1 MPDNYSIQTP
11 TFYQIMKR
19 TEFIQKSFQGL
30 LGLTLLETIST
41 NAFGAE
47 NLTVQQI
54 IDTILKNYQGEPI
67 KNTNDTIKAGS
78 ADLVVTGVVTTMFPT
93 VELIKKAHDIGANFL
108 IVHEPTYYNGSD
120 NKTLV
125 ANNTQVQLKEELL
138 QKLNMCIWRFHDYAH
153 AMRPDFVSYG
163 VAKSVDWLKYYE
175 TGSPILN
182 IPETSLKDIIKTFKK
197 GLKISHLRYIGK
209 DDKPCKKVALL
220 PGAWG
225 GSRQMSVLLQHKPDV
240 IIVGEAVEWETVE
253 FVRDCQSLG
262 QEAAMIVLGH
272 SVSEE
277 PGMVYFAEWLKT
289 KIPDLKVTHIA
300 SNDPFKWD

>member
-1 MPDNYSIQTP
+1 
-11 TFYQIMKR
+11 MKR
-19 TEFIQKSFQGL
+19 TEFIQKSIQGL
-30 LGLTLLETIST
+30 IALALLEAVST
-41 NAFGAE
+41 NAFGADK
-47 NLTVQQI
+47 LTVQQI
-54 IDTILKNYQGEPI
+54 IDTILKNYSGEPI

-78 ADLVVTGVVTTMFPT
+78 ADLIVTGVVTTMFPT
-93 VELIKKAHDIGANFL
+93 VEVIRKAHEIGANFL

-163 VAKSVDWLKYYE
+163 VVRSVGWTKYYE
-175 TGSPILN
+175 NAPILN
-182 IPETSLKDIIKTFKK
+182 IPEISLKNIIQLFKK
-197 GLKISHLRYIGK
+197 GLRINHIRYIGK
-209 DDKPCKKVALL
+209 DDKPCKKIALL

-225 GSRQMSVLLQHKPDV
+225 GSRQMSILVNQKPDV

-253 FVRDCQSLG
+253 FIRDCQSLG
-262 QEAAMIVLGH
+262 HESALIVLGH

-277 PGMVYFAEWLKT
+277 PGMLYFSEWLRT
-289 KIPDLKVTHIA
+289 KISDLKITHIP

>member
-1 MPDNYSIQTP
+1 
-11 TFYQIMKR
+11 MKR
-19 TEFIQKSFQGL
+19 NEFIQKSFQSLIGL
-30 LGLTLLETIST
+30 ALLDSIST

-47 NLTVQQI
+47 KLTVQQI
-54 IDTILKNYQGEPI
+54 IDTILKNYAGEPI

-78 ADLVVTGVVTTMFPT
+78 VDMVVSGIVTTMFPS
-93 VELIKKAHDIGANFL
+93 VEVIRKAHSIGANFL

-125 ANNTQVQLKEELL
+125 ENNTQVKLKEELL
-138 QKLNMCIWRFHDYAH
+138 QQLNMTIWRFHDYAH

-175 TGSPILN
+175 IGSPILN
-182 IPETSLKDIIKTFKK
+182 IPESSLKNIVKLFKK
-197 GLKISHLRYIGK
+197 GLKINHLRYIGK

-225 GSRQMSVLLQHKPDV
+225 GSRQMSTLVNQKPDV

-253 FVRDCQSLG
+253 FIRDCQSLG
-262 QEAAMIVLGH
+262 HEAAMIVLGH

-277 PGMVYFAEWLKT
+277 PGMVYFAEWLT
-289 KIPDLKVTHIA
+289 KKISDLKVTHIP

>member
-1 MPDNYSIQTP
+1 
-11 TFYQIMKR
+11 MKR
-19 TEFIQKSFQGL
+19 TEFIQKSFQGI
-30 LGLTLLETIST
+30 LGLSLLEMIST
-41 NAFGAE
+41 QAMATE
-47 NLTVQQI
+47 KLTVQQI
-54 IDTILKNYQGEPI
+54 IDIILKNYQGEPI

-78 ADLVVTGVVTTMFPT
+78 ADLEVKGIVTTMFPT
-93 VELIKKAHDIGANFL
+93 VEVIRKAHDIGANFL

-120 NKTLV
+120 NKALV
-125 ANNTQVQLKEELL
+125 ANNTQVRLKEELL

-163 VAKSVDWLKYYE
+163 VARSVDWLKYYDMS
-175 TGSPILN
+175 SPILN
-182 IPETSLKDIIKTFKK
+182 IPETSLKSLIQTFKK
-197 GLKISHLRYIGK
+197 GLHINHLRYIGK

-225 GSRQMSVLLQHKPDV
+225 GSRQMSTLLQHKPDV

-253 FVRDCQSLG
+253 FVRDCQNLG
-262 QEAAMIVLGH
+262 HEAAMIVLGH

-277 PGMVYFAEWLKT
+277 PGMLYFSEWLNS
-289 KIPDLKVTHIA
+289 KISGVKITHIP

>member
-1 MPDNYSIQTP
+1 
-11 TFYQIMKR
+11 MKR

-30 LGLTLLETIST
+30 LGLALLEAVST
-41 NAFGAE
+41 NVFGAE
-47 NLTVQQI
+47 KLTVQQI
-54 IDTILKNYQGEPI
+54 IDTILKNYAGEPI

-78 ADLVVTGVVTTMFPT
+78 ADMVVTGIVTTMFPT
-93 VELIKKAHDIGANFL
+93 VEVIRKAHDIGANFL

-138 QKLNMCIWRFHDYAH
+138 QKLNMTIWRFHDYAH

-163 VAKSVDWLKYYE
+163 VVRSVGWTPYYE
-175 TGSPILN
+175 NSPILN
-182 IPETSLKDIIKTFKK
+182 IPETSLKSLIQLFKK
-197 GLKISHLRYIGK
+197 GLKINHIRYIGNT
-209 DDKPCKKVALL
+209 DKPCKKVALL

-225 GSRQMSVLLQHKPDV
+225 GSRQMSTLVNQKPDV

-253 FVRDCQSLG
+253 FIRDCQSLG
-262 QEAAMIVLGH
+262 HESALIILGH

-277 PGMVYFAEWLKT
+277 PGMVYFAEWLGK
-289 KIPDLKVTHIA
+289 KIPDLKVTHIP

>member
-1 MPDNYSIQTP
+1 
-11 TFYQIMKR
+11 MKR
-19 TEFIQKSFQGL
+19 NEFLHKSFQGL
-30 LGLTLLETIST
+30 LSLSLLEAIST
-41 NAFGAE
+41 QAMAADK
-47 NLTVQQI
+47 LTVQQI
-54 IDTILKNYQGEPI
+54 IDTILKNYAGEPI

-78 ADLVVTGVVTTMFPT
+78 TDLVVTGVVTTMFPT
-93 VELIKKAHDIGANFL
+93 VEVIKKAHDIGANFL

-138 QKLNMCIWRFHDYAH
+138 QKLNMTIWRFHDYAH

-163 VAKSVDWLKYYE
+163 VARSVDWLKYYE
-175 TGSPILN
+175 MNTPILN
-182 IPETSLKDIIKTFKK
+182 IPETSLKSIVQTFKK
-197 GLKISHLRYIGK
+197 GLHIKHLRYIGNE
-209 DDKPCKKVALL
+209 DKLCKKVALL

-225 GSRQMSVLLQHKPDV
+225 GSRQMSTLVNQKPDV

-262 QEAAMIVLGH
+262 HEAAMIVLGH

-277 PGMVYFAEWLKT
+277 PGMLYFSEWLRT
-289 KIPDLKVTHIA
+289 KIPDLKVTHIP